1 MQVKSVLTRT
11 LTYVLV
17 REQKLRFSL
26 MFNYKKKHLTN
37 TKHKMVVELSA
48 LTLFQKNVKHDNSKA
63 IYLTDS

>member
-1 MQVKSVLTRT
+1 
-11 LTYVLV
+11 
-17 REQKLRFSL
+17 
-26 MFNYKKKHLTN
+26 MFNYKKKLTN